1 MGSSVI
7 RDILMILFVTCS
19 TLGSQ
24 LLVKRAVLAIAA
36 RDPVPR
42 GADWLLA
49 AVLSPTVWLAVA
61 IQGVGF
67 IVWMVVV
74 SRVKLGSA
82 FAMSG
87 AFFYVLLAA
96 LSWYL
101 YGERL
106 APLQWAGIVL
116 VSAGVLMITVFAR
129 SA

>member
-1 MGSSVI
+1 MF
-7 RDILMILFVTCS
+7 RDLLMIVFVTCS

-24 LLVKRAVLAIAA
+24 LLVKRAVTGIAPT
-36 RDPVPR
+36 PVPQ
-42 GADWLLA
+42 GVDWLLA

-67 IVWMVVV
+67 VVWMVVV
-74 SRVKLGSA
+74 SRVKLGIA
-82 FAMSG
+82 FATSG

-116 VSAGVLMITVFAR
+116 ISAGVLMMSMFAR